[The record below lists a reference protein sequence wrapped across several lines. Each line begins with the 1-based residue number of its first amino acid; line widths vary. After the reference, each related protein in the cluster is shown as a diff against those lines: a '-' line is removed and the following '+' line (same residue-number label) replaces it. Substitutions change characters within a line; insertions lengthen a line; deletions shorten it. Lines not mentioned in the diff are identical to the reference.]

1 MPQDSELFQCA
12 VTPSDELVSY
22 TTDMEQPQ
30 HALLFALVM
39 TNEQKQKIS
48 VLLTKEDALRLRAQ
62 LDTFII
68 QCAIARS

>member
-1 MPQDSELFQCA
+1 MPQVSELFQCA
-12 VTPSDELVSY
+12 VTKSDQLVTY
-22 TTDMEQPQ
+22 ITDIEQLYQ
-30 HALLFALVM
+30 LNFALVM
-39 TNEQKQKIS
+39 TNVRDSKIS